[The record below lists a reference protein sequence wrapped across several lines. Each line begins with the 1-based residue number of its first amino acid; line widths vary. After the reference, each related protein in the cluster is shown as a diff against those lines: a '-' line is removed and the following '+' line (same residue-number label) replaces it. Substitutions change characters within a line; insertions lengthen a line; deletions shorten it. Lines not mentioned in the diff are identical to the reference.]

1 VSTENTRKIE
11 GFVVLESLKVM
22 LKGLQR
28 KNRMPKSLSLKY
40 TIDSNIE
47 EYIYIVAGQMN

>member
-1 VSTENTRKIE
+1 MSTENTRKIE